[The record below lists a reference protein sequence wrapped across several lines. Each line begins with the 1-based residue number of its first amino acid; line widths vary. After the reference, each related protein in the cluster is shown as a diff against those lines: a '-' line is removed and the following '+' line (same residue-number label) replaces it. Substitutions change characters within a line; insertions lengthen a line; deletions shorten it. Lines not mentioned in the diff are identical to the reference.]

1 MAVIGTLF
9 KYWIYRLHT
18 SPRLTT
24 RALTSLFLKWRDRLT
39 KNKTKQ
45 SPREGVARWLGVL
58 LFGGPVRPPEN
69 VSKNPK
75 FEGVAKKTRIFFQK
89 HDLRWGMEYISF
101 FSKIK
106 LFFTK
111 KDPILRLR
119 YRFQNTT
126 FFTWLK
132 KKWFEVGNGIHF
144 GHLVKNTKI
153 TYWTLQ
159 NKGT

>member
-1 MAVIGTLF
+1 MNISIAYVTQTYHEGTDLTISEMKRPPNEKIKQNRVIERG
-9 KYWIYRLHT
+9 
-18 SPRLTT
+18 
-24 RALTSLFLKWRDRLT
+24 
-39 KNKTKQ
+39 
-45 SPREGVARWLGVL
+45 REVARRLAFWRSGE
-58 LFGGPVRPPEN
+58 PPGEC
-69 VSKNPK
+69 VKNPK